1 MATDVSTFAPRSI
14 HRRRL
19 RSWAL
24 VVIAIVT
31 LGSVLV
37 VLDWT
42 AINHVNVEAGDFAA
56 NSLQV
61 QDAKHLHLLAG
72 HYSRFGFHHPGPA
85 LLYVLALGEWLF
97 YDLSGLVPSGF
108 SGQLVAIAFFD
119 AFWIVLI
126 YRLVRS
132 WSRDWRLPLL
142 STITFLLTVTLLDHQ
157 FINGIW
163 FPLVYPL
170 PFATFL
176 LALASVCSGR
186 PRAALYLALSAGVL
200 VNGHASFLTILPTIV
215 VLMLAFTW
223 LAFRGEPDH
232 RVISRAFVRSHARI
246 LWASLAIFGLFMLP
260 LMITTV
266 RNFPG
271 PIVDY
276 LRFGG
281 GHGANS
287 AADAL
292 AFTAGFWGGAAPL
305 VVAILVM
312 VILVMVDTGSPTLT
326 RIVRGVV
333 LACAAGTVAVFVYA
347 VFGVDSV
354 DNTYLGYFAYTIPGL
369 LALAIVTAAWPR
381 LDARLGPT
389 AAAAIAVA
397 LGFVTL
403 VQHVPTSFPPDYD
416 RPEITALQQELASKA
431 VDGRVVL
438 DLDNTV
444 NWMTVWSTVAGVEVL
459 NRRRNESLLCI
470 NENWSIAFTEAAR
483 CTPADLAGSVR
494 YRVAA
499 APSLR
504 DPADPSL
511 AGVTLTREP
520 LP

>member
-1 MATDVSTFAPRSI
+1 VK
-14 HRRRL
+14 
-19 RSWAL
+19 SWAL
-24 VVIAIVT
+24 VLVAIT
-31 LGSVLV
+31 ALGSVLV
-37 VLDWT
+37 ALDWT

-56 NSLQV
+56 NTLQV
-61 QDAKHLHLLAG
+61 QDAKHLHLLVG

-142 STITFLLTVTLLDHQ
+142 STITFLLTVTLFDHE

-163 FPLVYPL
+163 FPLIYPL

-176 LALASVCSGR
+176 LALAAVCSGR
-186 PRAALYLALSAGVL
+186 PRAALYVALSAGVL

-215 VLMLAFTW
+215 VLMLAFNW
-223 LAFRGEPDH
+223 IAYRDDPDR
-232 RVISRAFVRSHARI
+232 RVVGRVFVRSHAGV
-246 LWASLAIFGLFMLP
+246 LWASLAVFGLLMLP

-271 PIVDY
+271 PIADY

-292 AFTAGFWGGAAPL
+292 AFTAGFWGGIAPF
-305 VVAILVM
+305 VVAILAM
-312 VILVMVDTGSPTLT
+312 VFLVMVDSGSPTLT

-333 LACAAGTVAVFVYA
+333 AACAAGTAAVFIYA

-369 LALAIVTAAWPR
+369 LALAIITAAWPR
-381 LDARLGPT
+381 LDARVGP
-389 AAAAIAVA
+389 AAAGAIAVA
-397 LGFVTL
+397 LGLVTL
-403 VQHVPTSFPPDYD
+403 VQHVPTAFPPDYD
-416 RPEITALQQELASKA
+416 RPEIAALQKELASKA

-438 DLDNTV
+438 DLDNTDD
-444 NWMTVWSTVAGVEVL
+444 WMTVWSTVAGVEAL
-459 NRRRNESLLCI
+459 NRRQNESLLCI

-483 CTPADLAGSVR
+483 CTPTDLAGSVR
-494 YRVAA
+494 YRVAG
-499 APSLR
+499 APSPS
-504 DPADPSL
+504 DPADQSF

-520 LP
+520 THQG